1 MGASKMCEKKLQNH
15 PVLKAHSNS
24 MHCIGSKF
32 LECLPADFSKIATS
46 ARWIDKNIRKPP
58 IAADSKKVKEI
69 QAAMGCVLNDA
80 VTAQAHFYAVETFSA
95 LFKKPSSNKL
105 LGFFNGWNETHK
117 TTSLVSCKVIMRLA
131 ADAHCIAAE
140 NAGLY
145 HRVMAHMHEVA
156 KDDFGLGQAGHD
168 GMFNHMRQS
177 FNVPEFVSYEEV
189 SVCSAFSEYL
199 YGVGVAGCKRAVGDV
214 LHKKAMLRAMMVSVS
229 SEVWNGSEYNFLAQF
244 IEDLIIL
251 YSPHLRDD
259 KKLLRCAKAYVMGHS
274 GDVEM
279 RHGLHALAATQLY
292 AEFLEET
299 FEVDELASI
308 MLDYN
313 FRVGQAFRGLAEL
326 LSS

>member
-15 PVLKAHSNS
+15 PVLKAHYNS
-24 MHCIGSKF
+24 MHCISKNF
-32 LECLPADFSKIATS
+32 LECLPADFSKIATP
-46 ARWIDKNIRKPP
+46 ARWIDKNTRKPP
-58 IAADSKKVKEI
+58 ITAGSRKIKEI
-69 QAAMGCVLNDA
+69 QAAIEHVLNDT
-80 VTAQAHFYAVETFSA
+80 VTAQAQCYAAETFAA
-95 LFKKPSSNKL
+95 LFKRPSSSKL
-105 LGFFNGWNETHK
+105 AGFFNGWNETHK

-131 ADAHCIAAE
+131 ADAHCVAAE
-140 NAGLY
+140 NAELY

-168 GMFNHMRQS
+168 GMFSHMRRT
-177 FNVPEFVSYEEV
+177 FNIPEFAPHEEV
-189 SVCSAFSEYL
+189 GACSAFSEYL
-199 YGVGVAGCKRAVGDV
+199 YGVGVAGCKSAIGDAF
-214 LHKKAMLRAMMVSVS
+214 HKKAMLRAMMVSVS
-229 SEVWNGSEYNFLAQF
+229 SEVWNGSEYNYLAQF
-244 IEDLIIL
+244 IEDLILL

-292 AEFLEET
+292 ANFLEET
-299 FEVDELASI
+299 FNVDELSSI

-313 FRVGQAFRGLAEL
+313 LRVGQAFRGLAEL